1 MRGFTLAFC
10 LACCA
15 AGSPTV
21 LITGATGRLGSLLY
35 SEAVSKAGIGK
46 VRAFVTNV
54 TKARESLKCDKCDAS
69 EGIYAGNVTDRAS
82 LAAAMDGVDSVLIAV
97 GSSPKDSP
105 AEQRAIEFGGVENTV
120 AALYGAKNEGTA
132 PSERQVVLCSSMGT
146 TDPNPPPFEGGKV
159 LFWKLNAEAFL
170 MSSGIGATVVKPCGL
185 KDGPAGRS
193 GLNTLHDDKNP
204 APLSFTIAR
213 ADVAAVMAEAVAQRS
228 SGLRFGLCNKAFG
241 PPTHDLAALLREA
254 QWPWQK

>member
-82 LAAAMDGVDSVLIAV
+82 LAAAMDGV
-97 GSSPKDSP
+97 
-105 AEQRAIEFGGVENTV
+105 E
-120 AALYGAKNEGTA
+120 
-132 PSERQVVLCSSMGT
+132 
-146 TDPNPPPFEGGKV
+146 
-159 LFWKLNAEAFL
+159 
-170 MSSGIGATVVKPCGL
+170 
-185 KDGPAGRS
+185 
-193 GLNTLHDDKNP
+193 
-204 APLSFTIAR
+204 
-213 ADVAAVMAEAVAQRS
+213 
-228 SGLRFGLCNKAFG
+228 
-241 PPTHDLAALLREA
+241 
-254 QWPWQK
+254 